1 MQPSESQL
9 IINNLNKVFI
19 PHRSVLEMEALISMF
34 LVEHNYD
41 EIREVSEKRPSAD
54 KLCGLLDLQDE
65 PIFKNIVERFIN
77 ITVDKLKPIAMYS
90 RKHHDINRMGNVVA
104 YTKTRQ
110 PLFLA
115 LYRLKYKFLL
125 IKRFLDK
132 YVQNNYRLE
141 SSDPTE
147 KLHNVLYKNFYES
160 NMNSFKLMF
169 PERQVSDRVKRKL
182 DLSGSIL
189 SEDIVDMATFEY
201 FTLDDSKTN
210 YIMRSIKAS
219 LFAAKLMFTKIDVLS
234 PFKTEDIQIDVE
246 ITMLSNDF
254 LPAMIPALSKYHSE
268 NNLEMIKETLSAID
282 FLMKKVFEGINKAV
296 EIASGGNIVLGLDD
310 NLYEKE
316 II

>member
-1 MQPSESQL
+1 MQPSEAQL

-19 PHRSVLEMEALISMF
+19 PHRSVLEMEALISIF

-54 KLCGLLDLQDE
+54 KLCDILDLHDE
-65 PIFKNIVERFIN
+65 PIFKNIVDRFIN

-110 PLFLA
+110 PLYLA
-115 LYRLKYKFLL
+115 LYRLKFKFLL
-125 IKRFLDK
+125 IKKFLDR
-132 YVQNNYRLE
+132 YAQNGYRLD
-141 SSDPTE
+141 SNDPAE
-147 KLHNVLYKNFYES
+147 KLHDVLYNDFYES
-160 NMNSFKLMF
+160 NLNSFKLMF
-169 PERQVSDRVKRKL
+169 PEKQVSDRVKRKL
-182 DLSGSIL
+182 NLAGNIL

-201 FTLDDSKTN
+201 FTLDDRKTN

-219 LFAAKLMFTKIDVLS
+219 LFIGKLMFTKIDVLN

-246 ITMLSNDF
+246 ETMLSNDF
-254 LPAMIPALSKYHSE
+254 LPAMIMALSIFHSE
-268 NNLEMIKETLSAID
+268 NNIEMIKDTLSAIE
-282 FLMKKVFEGINKAV
+282 FLMNKVLEGINKAV
-296 EIASGGNIVLGLDD
+296 EVASGGNIKLELNN

-316 II
+316 IL